1 MAKKR
6 ILTFW
11 VIGII
16 LLMQGG
22 LLLAEGVDPL
32 KSIPQDQ
39 RVLEWRKERDEFFKT
54 HERSPLPPREKKN
67 FRGLKYFPFDSKYVY
82 YAEIERYIFHINNP
96 RYYATFLT
104 NKGTNKRYIRYGKVH
119 FKLDGKDCSIEI
131 YKSILSDSLFIPFK
145 DETNGKETYEGGRY
159 IDAEI
164 LPGYKMVLDFNMA
177 YHPSCAYN
185 EKFIC
190 VLPPK
195 ENILAIPIRAG
206 ERNLSLIK
214 SKGNFS
220 KART

>member
-6 ILTFW
+6 NFTFL

-16 LLMQGG
+16 LLMQGTH
-22 LLLAEGVDPL
+22 LLAEEVNRL
-32 KSIPQDQ
+32 KSIPRDQ
-39 RVLEWRKERDEFFKT
+39 RVMDWRKERDEFFKT
-54 HERSPLPPREKKN
+54 HERSPLTPKEKKN
-67 FRGLKYFPFDSKYVY
+67 FKGLKYFSFDPKYVF
-82 YAEIERYIFHINNP
+82 YAGIERYIFHINNP
-96 RYYATFLT
+96 KYYATFLT
-104 NKGTNKRYIRYGKVH
+104 NKGTNKRYIRYGKVR
-119 FKLDGKDCSIEI
+119 FRLDGKDFSIEV

-177 YHPSCAYN
+177 YYPSCAYN

-195 ENILAIPIRAG
+195 ENVLAIPIRAG
-206 ERNLSLIK
+206 ERNLNLNK
-214 SKGNFS
+214 STGDFS
-220 KART
+220 KARS

>member
-1 MAKKR
+1 MMGKR
-6 ILTFW
+6 ILAFL

-16 LLMQGG
+16 LFMQRT
-22 LLLAEGVDPL
+22 LLLAEEADHL

-39 RVLEWRKERDEFFKT
+39 RVTEWRKERDEFFKN

-67 FRGLKYFPFDSKYVY
+67 FRGLKYFPFDPKYVF
-82 YAEIERYIFHINNP
+82 YAGIERYIFHINNP

-104 NKGTNKRYIRYGKVH
+104 NKGTNKRYIRYGKVR
-119 FKLDGKDCSIEI
+119 FRLDSKDFSIEV

-145 DETNGKETYEGGRY
+145 DETNGKETYGGGRY

-177 YHPSCAYN
+177 YYPSCAYN

-195 ENILAIPIRAG
+195 ENVLAIPIRAG

-214 SKGNFS
+214 STDNFS
-220 KART
+220 KARS

>member
-6 ILTFW
+6 KFTFL

-16 LLMQGG
+16 LLIQGTP
-22 LLLAEGVDPL
+22 LLAEEVDRL

-39 RVLEWRKERDEFFKT
+39 HVMDWRKERDEFFKT
-54 HERSPLPPREKKN
+54 HERSPFTPKEKKN
-67 FRGLKYFPFDSKYVY
+67 FKGLKYFPFDSKYVC

-104 NKGTNKRYIRYGKVH
+104 NKGTNKRYIRYGKVR
-119 FKLDGKDCSIEI
+119 FRLDGKDFTIEV

-164 LPGYKMVLDFNMA
+164 LPGYKMTLDFNMA

-190 VLPPK
+190 ALPLE
-195 ENILAIPIRAG
+195 ENALDIEIDAG
-206 ERNLSLIK
+206 EK
-214 SKGNFS
+214 KFP
-220 KART
+220 